1 MASIIDRYSCA
12 VHSTNLMQSPEIT
25 GSDVDVIGSFGFASK
40 HEQLGV
46 ALARMLSGG
55 GVSSVVDT
63 MAHAVYVRSNN
74 IKGCRLSRV
83 QARDLAKAVL
93 AWYRHGTCQPCGG
106 TGYARIKN
114 TPVNGAECTHCNGTG
129 KILFDRQFAANIL
142 PLAQWLSAEIER
154 SQAAAGYAA
163 MVALAPKLDL

>member
-40 HEQLGV
+40 HEPLGV

-55 GVSSVVDT
+55 GASSVVDT
-63 MAHAVYVRSNN
+63 MAYLVFERGHR
-74 IKGCRLSRV
+74 IKNRITDT